1 MAYSRLSICWMIRSE
16 ELDARTLGRI
26 DGLQPLYGDLWR
38 FSKRVRYFVG
48 EGFRPQVSGF
58 SKR

>member
-1 MAYSRLSICWMIRSE
+1 MIRSE

-26 DGLQPLYGDLWR
+26 DGLKPFYGDLWR
-38 FSKRVRYFVG
+38 FSKRMSYFVG
-48 EGFRPQVSGF
+48 EGFRPQVTGF